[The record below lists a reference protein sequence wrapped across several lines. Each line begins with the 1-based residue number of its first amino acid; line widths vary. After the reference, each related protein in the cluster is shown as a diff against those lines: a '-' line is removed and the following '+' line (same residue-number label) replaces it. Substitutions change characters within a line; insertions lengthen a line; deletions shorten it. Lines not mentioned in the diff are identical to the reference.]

1 MPRKLIT
8 KKDKKPNPRFDMF
21 ETKVFNDDPDLPMTC
36 EGKKCVVRIEDGDTG
51 LIDLLNNKTLCKSC
65 GQALRYHRK
74 MAHIREENYKR
85 INNLED
91 AE

>member
-1 MPRKLIT
+1 MPRKLLE
-8 KKDKKPNPRFDMF
+8 DKEKQQNPRYDMF
-21 ETKVFNDDPDLPMTC
+21 ETKIFNEDPKLPMTC
-36 EGKKCVVRIEDGDTG
+36 EGSKCVIRIEDGDVG
-51 LIDLLNNKTLCKSC
+51 LIDLINNKTLCKSC

-85 INNLED
+85 IKNLED